1 MTKDSMLG
9 DMSTRTKTTMVLP
22 NTLVQHMG
30 EVCYALGIPRNAW
43 ISMGAATLT
52 MKMLPLIPVCN
63 GI

>member
-43 ISMGAATLT
+43 ISTLRT
-52 MKMLPLIPVCN
+52 VTPAGTDGPRDLRRAI
-63 GI
+63 